1 MVKAEVGGQAH
12 RPRQCAHHD
21 ELVEEFTKYGQK
33 PGPIVDSTRGL
44 YRRKLVQLRADETKS
59 REYGQK
65 PGPIVDSTRGL
76 YRRKLVQLRADETKS
91 REYGQKPGP
100 IVDSTRGL
108 YRRKLAQLRADETKS
123 REYGQKPGPI
133 VDSTR
138 GLYRRKLVQLRA
150 DETKSRE
157 KGEEEEAG
165 VIEEPASSVRLR
177 SNTTKIQH
185 SKEPPSRYPRSTRP
199 CPPQSSS
206 ILSLVLGVALLL
218 VMFAIMVLIYNRQMV
233 TTTIHVM

>member
-1 MVKAEVGGQAH
+1 MAWVSD
-12 RPRQCAHHD
+12 D
-21 ELVEEFTKYGQK
+21 ELVEEFT
-33 PGPIVDSTRGL
+33 
-44 YRRKLVQLRADETKS
+44 TK
-59 REYGQK
+59 
-65 PGPIVDSTRGL
+65 
-76 YRRKLVQLRADETKS
+76 
-91 REYGQKPGP
+91 YGQKPGP

-150 DETKSRE
+150 DEKSRE
-157 KGEEEEAG
+157 EE
-165 VIEEPASSVRLR
+165 EEPASSVRLR
-177 SNTTKIQH
+177 STKIQH

-218 VMFAIMVLIYNRQMV
+218 LVMFAIMVLIYNTLH
-233 TTTIHVM
+233 TTKPCPCPPTIPQSNRSHPQSSSTWSSVLSVVPLLVVFAIMLLI